1 MEMEKKDIERCKTCK
16 HWEKPDSDHG
26 EVPGTG
32 KCKAVVQYWYATDW
46 NAYGDNRALKP
57 EYAGKLAFVQDGS
70 DYYAE
75 LKTLP
80 DFGCV
85 QHEFN

>member
-1 MEMEKKDIERCKTCK
+1 MERCKTCK
-16 HWEKPDSDHG
+16 YWQKPDSDYG

-32 KCKAVVQYWYATDW
+32 KCTAVVQFW
-46 NAYGDNRALKP
+46 NATEWDEDYDKRTLKS
-57 EYAGKLAFVQDGS
+57 EYANRLAFVQDGS

-85 QHEFN
+85 QHESA

>member
-1 MEMEKKDIERCKTCK
+1 MELCKTCK
-16 HWEKPDSDHG
+16 YWEKPNSEHG

-32 KCKAVVQYWYATDW
+32 KCKAVVQFWDATEWVDDDE
-46 NAYGDNRALKP
+46 YDTRKLKP
-57 EYAGKLAFVQDGS
+57 DYDKKLAFVQDVS
-70 DYYAE
+70 DCFAE

-85 QHEFN
+85 QHEDA